1 MKNSRLLVGR
11 ACKRRMANS
20 EIKIGATPVG
30 HGHRPFIV
38 AELSANHNASLDRA
52 LQIVH
57 AAAECGAHG
66 VKLQTFK
73 PELLTIES
81 NRPEFVID
89 DPNGLW
95 HGRRLFDLYRE
106 AYTPWS
112 WHEPIVNAARRAGLA
127 CISTACDL
135 VSLEFLISLDIDAIK
150 IASFEL
156 IHIPLIAAAAKCG
169 KPILLS
175 AGMSS
180 AAELDEAVS
189 TLRTNGCNVFILLK
203 CTSAYPSSEKDVNI
217 LTMQDMRTRYGCEV
231 GLSDHT
237 LRPYA
242 AFAATSLGAAVIEK
256 HFTIARNDGGLNSA
270 FSLEP
275 GELRELVDGTDLVWR
290 SLGNVQYGALAAES
304 ASLKERP
311 SIYVV
316 HEMKRGDRFAE
327 HNIRVIRPANGLAP
341 KYYGSLVGRPCACD
355 IAAGVPLAWELVEG
369 EMPSSD
375 KTPRGS

>member
-1 MKNSRLLVGR
+1 MT
-11 ACKRRMANS
+11 NS
-20 EIKIGATPVG
+20 EIRIGANPVG
-30 HGHRPFIV
+30 RGHRPFIV

-57 AAAECGAHG
+57 AAAGCGVHG
-66 VKLQTFK
+66 IKLQTFK
-73 PELLTIES
+73 PEALTLDS
-81 NRPEFVID
+81 NRAEFVID

-106 AYTPWS
+106 AHTPWS
-112 WHEPIVNAARRAGLA
+112 WHEPIVNAARTAGLA

-169 KPILLS
+169 KPVLLS

-189 TLRTNGCNVFILLK
+189 ALRINGCSEFILLK
-203 CTSAYPSSEKDVNI
+203 CTSAYPSSEKDANI

-256 HFTIARNDGGLNSA
+256 HFTIARNDGGLDSA

-275 GELRELVDGTDLVWR
+275 DELRELVHGTDLVWR
-290 SLGNVQYGALAAES
+290 SLGSVRYGALAAEG

-316 HEMKRGDRFAE
+316 QAMKKGERFAE
-327 HNIRVIRPANGLAP
+327 RNIRVIRPANGLAP
-341 KYYGSLVGRPCACD
+341 KYYDALVGRLCACD

-369 EMPSSD
+369 GKPSSD
-375 KTPRGS
+375 